1 MNFENGDSQKP
12 RIINRYD
19 QQSMELG
26 NLPLP
31 VIANNNNNNRA
42 VQILKY
48 DVIIINGIKSGNR
61 FQHFTVRRG
70 NMQINQ
76 QIR

>member
-61 FQHFTVRRG
+61 F
-70 NMQINQ
+70 
-76 QIR
+76 